1 MADISAWSP
10 IDESN
15 TSAPPAGWPE
25 FMPPSMVNN
34 GARAI
39 QGAVRR
45 WYDQVLDGSLVL
57 PYVSATGGGMTGG
70 LTVNSTSGISTTG
83 GITASGNIQGANI
96 STLGT
101 VTGGTV
107 TAGIG
112 GLGTTGSLNVQGG
125 ATITGSVTTGALQAN
140 SLYVP
145 NVATVG
151 ALQSNND
158 ISANGTVTGS
168 IVASTGA
175 INAAGAV
182 NAAQYNIAGL
192 TLMTSVGSAT
202 SIFDGSGSPNIVLDS
217 GGNNFYRAVSHSV
230 MNRPATVSYAI
241 FNAVGTYN
249 ASGSWLVIS
258 DEAAKTDVVA
268 PYSRGLSAI
277 QALRP
282 VSFKYAAGPFAGDET
297 RYGLIA
303 QDMQT
308 VVPEMVAEVDL
319 GGERFLGLQPGI
331 LVWLLV
337 NSCQELAARVEAL
350 EGAP

>member
-1 MADISAWSP
+1 
-10 IDESN
+10 
-15 TSAPPAGWPE
+15 
-25 FMPPSMVNN
+25 MVNN

-70 LTVNSTSGISTTG
+70 LTVNSTSGISVIGG
-83 GITASGNIQGANI
+83 GITASGAILGGSLSSLGAV
-96 STLGT
+96 SAS
-101 VTGGTV
+101 GTV
-107 TAGIG
+107 TAGN
-112 GLGTTGSLNVQGG
+112 LGTTGNLTVQGG
-125 ATITGSVTTGALQAN
+125 ATITGSATVGSALQAN

-308 VVPEMVAEVDL
+308 VVPEMVAEVDFD
-319 GGERFLGLQPGI
+319 GERFLGLQPGMLI
-331 LVWLLV
+331 WVLV

-350 EGAP
+350 EGTAAA

>member
-1 MADISAWSP
+1 
-10 IDESN
+10 
-15 TSAPPAGWPE
+15 
-25 FMPPSMVNN
+25 MVNN
-34 GARAI
+34 SARAMM
-39 QGAVRR
+39 GAVRR

-70 LTVNSTSGISTTG
+70 LTVNSAAGISTIG
-83 GITASGNIQGANI
+83 GITASGMIQGG
-96 STLGT
+96 SLSSLGA
-101 VTGGTV
+101 VSASGTV
-107 TAGIG
+107 TAGN
-112 GLGTTGSLNVQGG
+112 LGTTGNLTVQGG

-308 VVPEMVAEVDL
+308 VVPEMVAEVDFD
-319 GGERFLGLQPGI
+319 GERFLGLQPGMLI
-331 LVWLLV
+331 WVLV

-350 EGAP
+350 EGTAAA